1 MLNSNLFPK
10 IYPNPTGSLF
20 NIDLESGNYLMSIY
34 NAQGQVVLQK
44 RLNGTEKI
52 DVTTL
57 KNGMYY
63 IKIQDSNSSATFTQK
78 LLKQD

>member
-1 MLNSNLFPK
+1 
-10 IYPNPTGSLF
+10 
-20 NIDLESGNYLMSIY
+20 MSIY